1 MAAWEAAEMSF
12 FSLSDVR
19 ERMRE
24 KKKGAL
30 RTAKLNASLASK
42 IKTKIINNSTM
53 KVSLKQ
59 NNKALAL
66 ALNAEKA
73 NAQRLTQEKTILQK
87 EVKQCHFQNAVL
99 RHRLSF
105 LNNMLKKMENLMAA
119 VKMAELSEF
128 HINSSSLSSGQKS
141 IMTEDSWADDIVDGQ
156 LLRVTQIPMRVPISK
171 LHDAE
176 QQAGS
181 STALQTSSGEL
192 QRPASSAGEFQRP
205 ASSAEELQISASN
218 EALKIAP
225 VTSKDA
231 LPPQHDEKSQFC
243 QEENGKKVTEAVA
256 AEGAFHD
263 SHIFGE
269 VLCSTEQNPNNLL
282 TLALESHTL
291 SYEADEMAKHFLD
304 RLSQGHVTQRRKR
317 STLFA
322 TSTPS
327 STLDIFPHVSSTQAS
342 WGSSAQDNNSSS
354 KNNTQQQLRSP
365 SPLASPAQ
373 TAVISHRNSVGKETF
388 CEQPQTKEIV
398 CCVET
403 DPSYSRVPEFDSV
416 KVKSK
421 GKCKTGEKKTVKK
434 VRTGKKKT
442 TAIKNNAESSPDRSQ
457 VEERAQN
464 AKLLQPEVAT
474 CSSETEVCEMGQK
487 VCEGASDRRSRDC
500 GVEHHSHSP
509 DGVQDFG
516 STNEV
521 NPAQLQGLESVD
533 LMQQVKKGPIF
544 EMQSMESLLK
554 PPARTFSSHQVP
566 SGDSSLQNST
576 KFSSV
581 SRKSIR
587 QKANRKT
594 RVIGQRHDSDEE
606 YLPNIVIIPDSKAE
620 ERPKRSTTS
629 RKSTARNS
637 NCDQRN
643 EVNVFRPCIDVQGVA
658 NESTKDLPGNLKQR
672 RETYIVHPLDLAG
685 NLGCF
690 QTESEGSENLP
701 PRSVPGNKVSKIP
714 RAVKSNQKSN
724 KKQTGGHQ
732 KNGQGE
738 VDHNMNGLTKE
749 ASCKPRPQQKRS
761 SSQPPET
768 DSLARKSDGA
778 KVLIGSST
786 ELASKQTIVMGKFSC
801 ISHLLSEPGD
811 FLEEQLPEV
820 SLADSLT
827 DLPHSLESS
836 HVSSCAVLSVSSRLT
851 EVPVSKS
858 LSTEGNKMP
867 AKPPVQLKNS
877 LIFKENTAEEI
888 PGERNQVQSSSCSS
902 PSQEPDIRPLQDLN
916 NTRVLSLSSSEEESG
931 RSSRRKWKPT
941 CYKEPSVKRKL
952 RQGDTFTDTEFLH
965 SSLNK
970 RKMPVKAKGT
980 TKKMKENKEWL
991 PEGCLSTKEGKVV
1004 TTERISTEF
1013 KSSPQTPRSSR
1024 I

>member
-42 IKTKIINNSTM
+42 IKTKIINNSSTV
-53 KVSLKQ
+53 KISLKQ

-73 NAQRLTQEKTILQK
+73 NAQRLTQEKTVLQK

-192 QRPASSAGEFQRP
+192 QRPASSAGELQRP
-205 ASSAEELQISASN
+205 ASN
-218 EALKIAP
+218 EALQIAP
-225 VTSKDA
+225 VASKDA

-243 QEENGKKVTEAVA
+243 QEENGKKVTEGMAT
-256 AEGAFHD
+256 EGAHD

-269 VLCSTEQNPNNLL
+269 VLYSTEQNPNNLP

-291 SYEADEMAKHFLD
+291 SYEADEMAKHLFD
-304 RLSQGHVTQRRKR
+304 RLSQGHITQRRKR

-327 STLDIFPHVSSTQAS
+327 SLDIFPRVSSTQAA
-342 WGSSAQDNNSSS
+342 WGSTAQDNNSSS

-388 CEQPQTKEIV
+388 CEQPETKEMV
-398 CCVET
+398 CGVEM
-403 DPSYSRVPEFDSV
+403 DPNLSQVPEFVSV

-434 VRTGKKKT
+434 ARTRKKKT

-457 VEERAQN
+457 GEECAQN

-487 VCEGASDRRSRDC
+487 VCEGAFDRRNRDC

-509 DGVQDFG
+509 AGVQDFG

-533 LMQQVKKGPIF
+533 LMQQVKKGPIL

-554 PPARTFSSHQVP
+554 PPVHTLSSHEVP

-576 KFSSV
+576 KVSIV

-594 RVIGQRHDSDEE
+594 RVIGQRDDSDEE
-606 YLPNIVIIPDSKAE
+606 YLPNIVIIPEPKAE
-620 ERPKRSTTS
+620 ERPKRSQTS
-629 RKSTARNS
+629 RKNTARNS

-643 EVNVFRPCIDVQGVA
+643 EVSVFRPCTDVQGVA
-658 NESTKDLPGNLKQR
+658 NESTKNLPGNLKQR

-690 QTESEGSENLP
+690 QTESEGNENLA
-701 PRSVPGNKVSKIP
+701 PRSVPGSKVSKIP

-732 KNGQGE
+732 ENGQGE
-738 VDHNMNGLTKE
+738 ADQNMNGLTKE
-749 ASCKPRPQQKRS
+749 ASCKPRPQRKRS
-761 SSQPPET
+761 NSQLPET

-786 ELASKQTIVMGKFSC
+786 ELASKQTILMGKFSC

-811 FLEEQLPEV
+811 LLEEELPEI

-827 DLPHSLESS
+827 DLSHCFESS
-836 HVSSCAVLSVSSRLT
+836 QGSSSAVLSVSSRLR
-851 EVPVSKS
+851 EGPVCKS
-858 LSTEGNKMP
+858 LSTEDNRMP

-877 LIFKENTAEEI
+877 LIFEEKTAEEI
-888 PGERNQVQSSSCSS
+888 PGERSQVQSSSWSS
-902 PSQEPDIRPLQDLN
+902 LSQEPDNRPLRDLN
-916 NTRVLSLSSSEEESG
+916 NARALSHSSSEEASG
-931 RSSRRKWKPT
+931 RSSRRKRKPT
-941 CYKEPSVKRKL
+941 CYKEPSIHRKL
-952 RQGDTFTDTEFLH
+952 RQGDPFTDSEFLH

-970 RKMPVKAKGT
+970 RKMPVKAKGM

-991 PEGCLSTKEGKVV
+991 PEGHLSTKAGKLV
-1004 TTERISTEF
+1004 TTERISIEVE
-1013 KSSPQTPRSSR
+1013 SSPQAPRSSHV
-1024 I
+1024 

>member
-42 IKTKIINNSTM
+42 IKTKNINNSSTM

-66 ALNAEKA
+66 ALNAQKA

-105 LNNMLKKMENLMAA
+105 LNDMLKKMDNLMAA

-128 HINSSSLSSGQKS
+128 HTNSASLSTGQKS

-181 STALQTSSGEL
+181 STALWTSSGEL
-192 QRPASSAGEFQRP
+192 QRPASNAGELQRP
-205 ASSAEELQISASN
+205 ASN
-218 EALKIAP
+218 EALKIVP
-225 VTSKDA
+225 VASKDT
-231 LPPQHDEKSQFC
+231 LPPQHNEKPQFH
-243 QEENGKKVTEAVA
+243 QEENGKKVTEAMA
-256 AEGAFHD
+256 TEGAFND
-263 SHIFGE
+263 SHIFGAE
-269 VLCSTEQNPNNLL
+269 VLCSTEQNPNNLP
-282 TLALESHTL
+282 TLGLESHTL
-291 SYEADEMAKHFLD
+291 SYEADEMAKHLFD
-304 RLSQGHVTQRRKR
+304 RLSQGHITQRRKR

-327 STLDIFPHVSSTQAS
+327 SALDIFPHVSSTQAA
-342 WGSSAQDNNSSS
+342 WGSTAQDNSSSS

-373 TAVISHRNSVGKETF
+373 TAVISHRNSLGKETF
-388 CEQPQTKEIV
+388 CEQPQTKEMG
-398 CCVET
+398 CGVET
-403 DPSYSRVPEFDSV
+403 DPSNSQVPEFVPVMV
-416 KVKSK
+416 KRK
-421 GKCKTGEKKTVKK
+421 GKCKTREKKTVKK
-434 VRTGKKKT
+434 ARTGKKKT
-442 TAIKNNAESSPDRSQ
+442 TAESLQKTNNAESSPDRSQ
-457 VEERAQN
+457 GEECAQN
-464 AKLLQPEVAT
+464 TKKLLQPQVAT
-474 CSSETEVCEMGQK
+474 CSSETEICEMGWK
-487 VCEGASDRRSRDC
+487 AFEEAFDKRNRDC
-500 GVEHHSHSP
+500 GEHHSHSP

-516 STNEV
+516 STYEG
-521 NPAQLQGLESVD
+521 NPAQLQSLESVD
-533 LMQQVKKGPIF
+533 LMQQVKKGPVF
-544 EMQSMESLLK
+544 DMQNGVLLK
-554 PPARTFSSHQVP
+554 PPVHTFSSHEVP

-587 QKANRKT
+587 QKASRKT
-594 RVIGQRHDSDEE
+594 RVIRQSNDSDEE
-606 YLPNIVIIPDSKAE
+606 YLPNTVIIAESKAE
-620 ERPKRSTTS
+620 EWPKRSQTS
-629 RKSTARNS
+629 RKNTVRNS

-643 EVNVFRPCIDVQGVA
+643 EVNVFRPCIDVQIVA

-685 NLGCF
+685 NVGCF
-690 QTESEGSENLP
+690 QTESEGSENVP
-701 PRSVPGNKVSKIP
+701 PKSVPGSKVSKIP
-714 RAVKSNQKSN
+714 RSVKSNQKRN
-724 KKQTGGHQ
+724 KKQTGGLQ
-732 KNGQGE
+732 EKGQGE
-738 VDHNMNGLTKE
+738 VDHNMNALKKE
-749 ASCKPRPQQKRS
+749 ASCKPRPQMKRS
-761 SSQPPET
+761 NSQPPET

-786 ELASKQTIVMGKFSC
+786 EHASKQTVLMGKFSC
-801 ISHLLSEPGD
+801 ISHLLSEPDD
-811 FLEEQLPEV
+811 FLEEQLPET

-827 DLPHSLESS
+827 DLSHSLESS
-836 HVSSCAVLSVSSRLT
+836 HVSSSAVLPVSSRLT

-858 LSTEGNKMP
+858 LSTEGNRLP
-867 AKPPVQLKNS
+867 AKPPVWLKKS
-877 LIFKENTAEEI
+877 LIFNEKTAEEI
-888 PGERNQVQSSSCSS
+888 PGERSQVQSSSWSS

-916 NTRVLSLSSSEEESG
+916 NARVLSHSSSEETSEC
-931 RSSRRKWKPT
+931 SSRRKRKPA
-941 CYKEPSVKRKL
+941 CYKEPPINRKL
-952 RQGDTFTDTEFLH
+952 RQGDPFTDTEFLH
-965 SSLNK
+965 SSLYQK
-970 RKMPVKAKGT
+970 KKKPVKAKRM

-991 PEGCLSTKEGKVV
+991 SEGYLSPNAQADNNRKD
-1004 TTERISTEF
+1004 
-1013 KSSPQTPRSSR
+1013 
-1024 I
+1024 